1 MQKLI
6 FDKREVVLSDIKQ
19 ILKDHNFRF
28 NKQFGQNFITD
39 TNLLQAMVKDSGATG
54 DDVVVEIGAGAGTLT
69 RELAKVAGKVYAFEI
84 DRNLVPILGQ
94 TLKGLEDK
102 VEVIFRDVQKVT
114 DKELDEILGGKPYKV
129 VANLPYYITTP
140 IIMRFL
146 ERERRPQSITVMI
159 QKEVG
164 ERLTST
170 ADSGDYGV
178 ITLAIALEG
187 KAKVMRDVPR
197 YMFTPQPNVDSC
209 IVRIDLDDTYSHV
222 DKAKVK
228 KVIRAAFAMRRKT
241 LVNNLM
247 SGLGVSRENAC
258 KALNDMGLDERIR
271 GEVLD
276 IEQFIKLSE
285 ILTR

>member
-1 MQKLI
+1 M
-6 FDKREVVLSDIKQ
+6 SDIKQ
-19 ILKDHNFRF
+19 ILQDHNFRF

-39 TNLLQAMVKDSGATG
+39 TNLLQAMVKDSGVCE

-69 RELAKVAGKVYAFEI
+69 RELAKSAGKVLAFEI

-102 VEVIFRDVQKVT
+102 VEVIFRDIQKVN
-114 DKELDEILGGKPYKV
+114 DEELDELLEGKNYKV

-146 ERERRPQSITVMI
+146 ERTRRPQSITVMI

-164 ERLTST
+164 VRLTST
-170 ADSGDYGV
+170 STEGDYGV

-187 KAKVMRDVPR
+187 KAKIMRDVPR
-197 YMFTPQPNVDSC
+197 QMFTPQPNVDSC
-209 IVRIDLDDTYSHV
+209 IVRIDLDDTYARV

-228 KVIRAAFAMRRKT
+228 KVIRCAFAMRRKT

-247 SGLGVSRENAC
+247 NGLSVSREVAN
-258 KALNDMGLDERIR
+258 KALSDMGLDERIR
-271 GEVLD
+271 GEALD
-276 IEQFIKLSE
+276 IEHFIRLSQ
-285 ILTR
+285 LLLG

>member
-1 MQKLI
+1 M
-6 FDKREVVLSDIKQ
+6 SDIKQ
-19 ILKDHNFRF
+19 ILQDYNFRF

-39 TNLLQAMVKDSGATG
+39 TNLLQAMVKDSGVCE

-69 RELAKVAGKVYAFEI
+69 RELASTAGKVLAFEI

-102 VEVIFRDVQKVT
+102 VEVVFKDIQKVS
-114 DKELDEILGGKPYKV
+114 DDELDELLGGKDYKV

-146 ERERRPQSITVMI
+146 ERARRPKSITVMI

-164 ERLTST
+164 VRLTST
-170 ADSGDYGV
+170 STDGDYGV

-187 KAKVMRDVPR
+187 KAKIMRDVPR

-209 IVRIDLDDTYSHV
+209 IVRIDLDDKYSHV

-228 KVIRAAFAMRRKT
+228 KVIKCAFAMRRKT

-247 SGLGVSRENAC
+247 SGLGVSREVAN
-258 KALNDMGLDERIR
+258 KALNNLGLDERIR
-271 GEVLD
+271 GEALD
-276 IEQFIKLSE
+276 IDQFIKLSE
-285 ILTR
+285 LLFG

>member
-6 FDKREVVLSDIKQ
+6 FDKREIVLSDIKQ

-39 TNLLQAMVKDSGATG
+39 TNLLQAMVKDSGTTG

-102 VEVIFRDVQKVT
+102 VEVIFRDVQKVS
-114 DKELDEILGGKPYKV
+114 DSQLDEILDGKPYKV

-197 YMFTPQPNVDSC
+197 HMFTPQPNVDSC

-285 ILTR
+285 IL

>member
-1 MQKLI
+1 M
-6 FDKREVVLSDIKQ
+6 SDIKQ
-19 ILKDHNFRF
+19 ILHDHNFKF

-39 TNLLQAMVKDSGATG
+39 TNLLQAMVKDSGVDESDA
-54 DDVVVEIGAGAGTLT
+54 VVEIGAGAGTLT
-69 RELAKVAGKVYAFEI
+69 RELAKSAGKVLAFEI

-102 VEVIFRDVQKVT
+102 VEVVFRDIQKVS
-114 DKELDEILGGKPYKV
+114 DEELDELLEGRDYKV

-140 IIMRFL
+140 IIMRLL
-146 ERERRPQSITVMI
+146 ERARRPKSITVMI

-164 ERLTST
+164 VRLTST
-170 ADSGDYGV
+170 STDGDYGV

-187 KAKVMRDVPR
+187 KAKIMRDVPR

-209 IVRIDLDDTYSHV
+209 IVRIDLDDTYAHV
-222 DKAKVK
+222 DKTKVK
-228 KVIRAAFAMRRKT
+228 KVIKCAFAMRRKT

-247 SGLGVSRENAC
+247 SGLGASREDAC
-258 KALNDMGLDERIR
+258 KALGDMGLDERIR

-276 IEQFIKLSE
+276 IDQFIKLSE
-285 ILTR
+285 LLG